1 MGRFR
6 NRGISDLKEKGN
18 AECAVQWSVACVII
32 MVAMV
37 IAPTV
42 ITYTYYLMTIVSLVL
57 LLELALSAELCNSGV
72 YDSYLEAYPMK
83 CGNACDE
90 YKK

>member
-1 MGRFR
+1 M
-6 NRGISDLKEKGN
+6 IHYGN
-18 AECAVQWSVACVII
+18 QSNSPQFI
-32 MVAMV
+32 MK
-37 IAPTV
+37 
-42 ITYTYYLMTIVSLVL
+42 TIVSLVL

>member
-1 MGRFR
+1 M
-6 NRGISDLKEKGN
+6 
-18 AECAVQWSVACVII
+18 
-32 MVAMV
+32 
-37 IAPTV
+37 
-42 ITYTYYLMTIVSLVL
+42 IVTLVL
-57 LLELALSAELCNSGV
+57 LLELALSAELCTSDV

>member
-1 MGRFR
+1 M
-6 NRGISDLKEKGN
+6 IHYGN
-18 AECAVQWSVACVII
+18 QSNSPQFI
-32 MVAMV
+32 MK
-37 IAPTV
+37 
-42 ITYTYYLMTIVSLVL
+42 TIVSLVL

-90 YKK
+90 YKMWEIRTGMRV